1 MGNRRCD
8 TILTQNRVAVTG
20 FLGAY
25 LGYRKA
31 LKVTN
36 KEHAEA
42 RAQAIYD
49 LIREGNYTA
58 LTELEKNRHVT
69 FAQFL
74 EKFRQ
79 DYHNWDEYT
88 WKASS
93 GLLSKLVKEF
103 GDVPLNAIT
112 THQLEGYLARRVDE
126 GLKDSTRNR
135 YVSALRTIFRK
146 AKEWDYVTRDPAEPL
161 KTKKTQ
167 QKPIKALSRDEL
179 EKLLKALPE
188 DARQVAYWRPSPG
201 CADPSSRGF
210 VGDRTLAFCLTPYDP
225 ARYRVGRAQD
235 TNAA

>member
-112 THQLEGYLARRVDE
+112 THQLEGYLARLTDIPHRVEGEAEPDDRQGERYHHDVDE
-126 GLKDSTRNR
+126 
-135 YVSALRTIFRK
+135 
-146 AKEWDYVTRDPAEPL
+146 WDERDA
-161 KTKKTQ
+161 
-167 QKPIKALSRDEL
+167 
-179 EKLLKALPE
+179 
-188 DARQVAYWRPSPG
+188 ARESHLQ
-201 CADPSSRGF
+201 
-210 VGDRTLAFCLTPYDP
+210 
-225 ARYRVGRAQD
+225 RAG
-235 TNAA
+235 